1 MRVIY
6 DQKFLKELEKTPSEI
21 QNKADILLEPLKNE
35 PFHPLLH
42 TKKLKG
48 PLYGLYSFRVL
59 EYRVIFEVKKPDVVR
74 LLAIRHRKD
83 VYKYKR

>member
-6 DQKFLKELEKTPSEI
+6 DPRFLKELEKAPGEVQS
-21 QNKADILLEPLKNE
+21 KADALLEPLKNE

-59 EYRVIFEVKKPDVVR
+59 DYRIIFEIVKPDIIR

-83 VYKYKR
+83 IYRYKR

>member
-6 DQKFLKELEKTPSEI
+6 DQKFLKELEKTPSEV
-21 QNKADILLEPLKNE
+21 QNKADALLEPLKDE

-48 PLYGLYSFRVL
+48 PLCGLYSFRVL
-59 EYRVIFEVKKPDVVR
+59 EYRVIFEVAKPDVVR

>member
-1 MRVIY
+1 MLVIY
-6 DQKFLKELEKTPSEI
+6 DQKFLKELEKTPSEV
-21 QNKADILLEPLKNE
+21 QNKTDTLLEPLKDE

-59 EYRVIFEVKKPDVVR
+59 KYRVIFEVEKPDVVR

>member
-1 MRVIY
+1 MLVIY
-6 DQKFLKELEKTPSEI
+6 DQKFLKELEKTPSEV
-21 QNKADILLEPLKNE
+21 QNKTDTLLESLKDE

-48 PLYGLYSFRVL
+48 PLYGPYSFRVL
-59 EYRVIFEVKKPDVVR
+59 EYRIIFEVKKPDIVC

>member
-1 MRVIY
+1 MRIVY
-6 DQKFLKELEKTPSEI
+6 DQKFLKELEKAPSEV
-21 QNKADILLEPLKNE
+21 QRKADALLEPLKDE

-59 EYRVIFEVKKPDVVR
+59 EYRVIFEIEKPDTIR

-83 VYKYKR
+83 VYKHKR

>member
-6 DQKFLKELEKTPSEI
+6 DQKFLKELEKTPSEV
-21 QNKADILLEPLKNE
+21 QNKADALLEPLKDE

-59 EYRVIFEVKKPDVVR
+59 EYRVIFEVEKPDVVR

>member
-6 DQKFLKELEKTPSEI
+6 DQKFLKELEKTPSEV
-21 QNKADILLEPLKNE
+21 QNKADALLEPLKDE

-59 EYRVIFEVKKPDVVR
+59 EYRVIFEVEKPDVVR

-83 VYKYKR
+83 VYKKL

>member
-1 MRVIY
+1 MLVIY
-6 DQKFLKELEKTPSEI
+6 DQKFLKELEKTPSEV
-21 QNKADILLEPLKNE
+21 QNKADALLEPLKDE

-59 EYRVIFEVKKPDVVR
+59 EYRVIFEVEKPDVVR

>member
-6 DQKFLKELEKTPSEI
+6 DQKFLKELEKTPSEV
-21 QNKADILLEPLKNE
+21 QNKADTLFEPLKDE

-59 EYRVIFEVKKPDVVR
+59 EYRVIFEIEKPDTIR

>member
-1 MRVIY
+1 MKVTY
-6 DQKFLKELEKTPSEI
+6 DPKFLKELEKAPSEV
-21 QNKADILLEPLKNE
+21 QNKTDALLESLKDE

-48 PLYGLYSFRVL
+48 PLYGLCSFRVL
-59 EYRVIFEVKKPDVVR
+59 EYRVIFEIEKPDIIQ

>member
-6 DQKFLKELEKTPSEI
+6 DSKFLKEFKKAPRGVQE
-21 QNKADILLEPLKNE
+21 KADELLTPLKEE

-59 EYRVIFEVKKPDVVR
+59 EYRVIFEIEKPEIIR

-83 VYKYKR
+83 VYQYRK

>member
-1 MRVIY
+1 MRVVY
-6 DQKFLKELEKTPSEI
+6 DQKFLKELERAPSEI
-21 QNKADILLEPLKNE
+21 QNKADALLEPLKDE

-48 PLYGLYSFRVL
+48 PLYGLYAFRVW
-59 EYRVIFEVKKPDVVR
+59 EYRVIFEIEKPDIIR

-83 VYKYKR
+83 VYKYNR

>member
-1 MRVIY
+1 MRITF
-6 DQKFLKELEKTPSEI
+6 DPKFLKELEKAPSEV
-21 QNKADILLEPLKNE
+21 QNKTDTLLEPLKDE

-48 PLYGLYSFRVL
+48 PLYGLFSFRVL
-59 EYRVIFEVKKPDVVR
+59 EYRVIFEIEKPDIIH